1 MTRQRGW
8 SLGQPWNLTTRVVWQ
23 AASLVLGYPNAE
35 VVDRADL
42 VRAALA
48 DAAPH
53 RLADFDALL
62 EFWSSAGEST
72 VQNHYVETFDLSRR
86 HTLYLSY
93 YTDGD
98 TRRRGETL
106 ALIKQRYRRSGY
118 LVDTHGELP
127 DYLPLILEYAA
138 RVDPEDGAALLQEFR
153 RSLEVLRLALLD
165 RGTPYAGVLAALC
178 ATLPGAS
185 PRDRQAVMA
194 MAASGPPTES
204 VGLESGDPRLLPL
217 SPISRLPVGR
227 EGVR

>member
-1 MTRQRGW
+1 MRG
-8 SLGQPWNLTTRVVWQ
+8 SEPSRADRVVWQ
-23 AASLVLGYPNAE
+23 SASLVLAYPDSA
-35 VVDRADL
+35 VTDRADL
-42 VRAALA
+42 IRSALV
-48 DAAPH
+48 DAAPQ
-53 RLADFDALL
+53 RAPDFAALL
-62 EFWSSAGEST
+62 EFWESTPTPT

-106 ALIKQRYRRSGY
+106 TTIKQRYRRSAF

-138 RVDPEDGAALLQEFR
+138 RVGPADGAALLQEFR
-153 RSLEVLRLALLD
+153 GSLELLRLALID
-165 RGTPYAGVLAALC
+165 RRSPYGGVITAVC

-194 MAASGPPTES
+194 MAAAGPPTET

-217 SPISRLPVGR
+217 SQSNRRTVTA
-227 EGVR
+227 